1 VSSPLDRIEAVL
13 EGWKDSDWM
22 PTWKEDEFIPLMRGN
37 GWSGRNARK
46 THCPQGHPYS
56 PENTSVR
63 DGQRHCRT
71 CHRERERARKARA
84 RDVLAD
90 LAVIEGRA

>member
-1 VSSPLDRIEAVL
+1 MTIDHLCRRPLCCNPLHLEAVTMR
-13 EGWKDSDWM
+13 EN
-22 PTWKEDEFIPLMRGN
+22 LMRGN

-63 DGQRHCRT
+63 DGSRHCRT
-71 CHRERERARKARA
+71 CHRERERARKADT

-90 LAVIEGRA
+90 LQLIEGRG